1 MKRMRNH
8 RNILHIK
15 KFRFTLIELLVV
27 IAIIAI
33 LASMLLPALNKA
45 RDRAKTANCAS
56 NLKQIGI
63 GDAQYGQDYEGWLYG
78 PRLKAAPQTAVS
90 GTLNTNFWTI
100 SMANLGYIQNY
111 NTTRKQVN
119 WIAACPATHPYGKFE
134 HEVMGYAKRGIHA
147 SDKVN
152 VNQDGYWKASGNSF
166 RPVAPPGSSYTDKNE
181 EQLSH
186 LSPSMF
192 VTTFDNFQDNG
203 ARMTQVV
210 YATFESLSLSHSGK
224 ANVLFHDGHVE
235 ATRSACS
242 RTFSACVDP
251 VSQTKRLWV
260 GP

>member
-1 MKRMRNH
+1 MKR
-8 RNILHIK
+8 K
-15 KFRFTLIELLVV
+15 YFTLIELLVV

-119 WIAACPATHPYGKFE
+119 WIAACPATHPYG
-134 HEVMGYAKRGIHA
+134 
-147 SDKVN
+147 
-152 VNQDGYWKASGNSF
+152 
-166 RPVAPPGSSYTDKNE
+166 
-181 EQLSH
+181 
-186 LSPSMF
+186 
-192 VTTFDNFQDNG
+192 
-203 ARMTQVV
+203 
-210 YATFESLSLSHSGK
+210 
-224 ANVLFHDGHVE
+224 
-235 ATRSACS
+235 
-242 RTFSACVDP
+242 
-251 VSQTKRLWV
+251 
-260 GP
+260 